1 MSYREI
7 TAKRVIISL
16 KVCFTL
22 VSNKIYWQKRPNWA
36 LLMHLFA
43 KIYKGKIGL
52 KLEHFLLKIGYYK
65 PNFCQNIGDSF

>member
-22 VSNKIYWQKRPNWA
+22 VSNKIYWQKRSNWA
-36 LLMHLFA
+36 LLMHLLA

-65 PNFCQNIGDSF
+65 PNFCQSIGDSF

>member
-22 VSNKIYWQKRPNWA
+22 VSNKIYWQKRSNWA
-36 LLMHLFA
+36 LLMHLLA

-65 PNFCQNIGDSF
+65 PNFCHNIGDSF